1 MTQGAAIIGVAPWLQ
16 TPAGRYL
23 LEWEQAQL
31 DHAVVDLF
39 GFHAVQ
45 LGWPFAQALRA
56 NRMPHRWMLSDGRFD
71 PEGPLAEMAGT
82 PAGGAGAAAGE
93 AVPGEPRPATDKS
106 AGPRR
111 VTLLSEFDAL
121 PFPAQSLDLVVLPHT
136 LEMARDAHHTLREV
150 ERVLV
155 PEGRVVV
162 IGFNPTSL
170 WGLRQRFGRLGG
182 SLGLGSLFLPEANSL
197 IGYWR
202 LRDWLKLLS
211 FEIEAGRFGCYR
223 PALHSQKWMDR
234 LAWMDKTGDRWWPVL
249 GAVYMLVAVK
259 RVRGMRLIGLARKKK
274 ATAPA
279 APAVVANRHGHAS
292 RQAAAWLH
300 DLEPLPP
307 QQTSTRTPSE

>member
-45 LGWPFAQALRA
+45 LGWPIAQGLRA
-56 NRMPHRWMLSDGRFD
+56 NRMPHRWMVNDGRFD
-71 PEGPLAEMAGT
+71 PEAPLAADLPGRSPALVEAGK
-82 PAGGAGAAAGE
+82 GL
-93 AVPGEPRPATDKS
+93 DKGS
-106 AGPRR
+106 GSTRR
-111 VTLLSEFDAL
+111 VTILSEFDAL

-136 LEMARDAHHTLREV
+136 LELARDAHHTLREV

-182 SLGLGSLFLPEANSL
+182 SLGMGSLFLPEANAL

-211 FEIEAGRFGCYR
+211 FEVEAGRFGCYR
-223 PALHSQKWMDR
+223 PALHSQKWLDR

-249 GAVYMLVAVK
+249 GAVYLLVAVK

-274 ATAPA
+274 TTAPA
-279 APAVVANRHGHAS
+279 ASAVVTNKHG
-292 RQAAAWLH
+292 
-300 DLEPLPP
+300 
-307 QQTSTRTPSE
+307 

>member
-1 MTQGAAIIGVAPWLQ
+1 MTQGAAIIGMPPWLQ

-45 LGWPFAQALRA
+45 LGWPFAQGLRA
-56 NRMPHRWMLSDGRFD
+56 NRMPHRWMLDDGRIAPD
-71 PEGPLAEMAGT
+71 VLHPMQDSADADK
-82 PAGGAGAAAGE
+82 A
-93 AVPGEPRPATDKS
+93 PRC
-106 AGPRR
+106 
-111 VTLLSEFDAL
+111 VTVLSEFDAL
-121 PFPAQSLDLVVLPHT
+121 PFPSQSLDLVVLPHT
-136 LEMARDAHHTLREV
+136 LELSRDAHHTLSEV

-170 WGLRQRFGRLGG
+170 WGLRQRFDQLGS
-182 SLGLGSLFLPEANSL
+182 SLGLGSLFLPESNAL

-211 FEIEAGRFGCYR
+211 FEIDTGRFGCYR
-223 PALHSQKWMDR
+223 PALRSQKWMDR

-249 GAVYMLVAVK
+249 GAVYILVAIK
-259 RVRGMRLIGLARKKK
+259 RARGMRMIGLARNKMMSVP
-274 ATAPA
+274 TAPA
-279 APAVVANRHGHAS
+279 VAANRRAPVQVGSIFHT
-292 RQAAAWLH
+292 
-300 DLEPLPP
+300 E
-307 QQTSTRTPSE
+307 

>member
-1 MTQGAAIIGVAPWLQ
+1 MTTQGARIIGVAPWLQ

-31 DHAVVDLF
+31 DHAVVNLF

-45 LGWPFAQALRA
+45 LGWPFVQGLRA
-56 NRMPHRWMLSDGRFD
+56 NRMPHRWMVNDGRFD
-71 PEGPLAEMAGT
+71 PEAPDGVVVPEA
-82 PAGGAGAAAGE
+82 GAGRSS
-93 AVPGEPRPATDKS
+93 P
-106 AGPRR
+106 PRR
-111 VTLLSEFDAL
+111 VAVLSEFDAL

-182 SLGLGSLFLPEANSL
+182 SLGMGGLFLPEANAL
-197 IGYWR
+197 LGYWR

-223 PALHSQKWMDR
+223 PALHSQKWLDR

-259 RVRGMRLIGLARKKK
+259 RVRGIRLIGLARKKMV
-274 ATAPA
+274 AAPA
-279 APAVVANRHGHAS
+279 APAVVANSRSSRDGVQAVPLQAS
-292 RQAAAWLH
+292 GWLEDIH
-300 DLEPLPP
+300 YHPGGDS
-307 QQTSTRTPSE
+307 ST

>member
-1 MTQGAAIIGVAPWLQ
+1 MTQGAAIIGMPPWLQ

-56 NRMPHRWMLSDGRFD
+56 NRMPHRWMLDDGRFHSALA
-71 PEGPLAEMAGT
+71 GP
-82 PAGGAGAAAGE
+82 PHGGATAQNENG
-93 AVPGEPRPATDKS
+93 RC
-106 AGPRR
+106 
-111 VTLLSEFDAL
+111 VTVLSEFDAL
-121 PFPAQSLDLVVLPHT
+121 PFPAQSLDLVVLPHA
-136 LEMARDAHHTLREV
+136 LELARDAHHTLNEV

-170 WGLRQRFGRLGG
+170 WGLRQRFGQLGG
-182 SLGLGSLFLPEANSL
+182 SLGLGSRFLPEAGSL

-211 FEIEAGRFGCYR
+211 FEIDTGRFGCYR
-223 PALHSQKWMDR
+223 PALNSQKWLDR

-274 ATAPA
+274 VAVPA
-279 APAVVANRHGHAS
+279 APAVIANSQMPRDKLAPIP
-292 RQAAAWLH
+292 Q
-300 DLEPLPP
+300 DLAPLAQDPP
-307 QQTSTRTPSE
+307 H

>member
-1 MTQGAAIIGVAPWLQ
+1 MTQGAAIIGMPPWLQ

-45 LGWPFAQALRA
+45 LGWPFAQGLRA
-56 NRMPHRWMLSDGRFD
+56 NRMPHRWMLDDGRFD
-71 PEGPLAEMAGT
+71 PTLT
-82 PAGGAGAAAGE
+82 RPAYGGADADKGA
-93 AVPGEPRPATDKS
+93 RC
-106 AGPRR
+106 
-111 VTLLSEFDAL
+111 VTVLSEFDAL
-121 PFPAQSLDLVVLPHT
+121 PFPAQSLDLVVLPHA
-136 LEMARDAHHTLREV
+136 LELARDAHHTLREV

-170 WGLRQRFGRLGG
+170 WGLRQRFGQLGS

-211 FEIEAGRFGCYR
+211 FEIDTGRFGCYR
-223 PALHSQKWMDR
+223 PALSSQKWLDR

-274 ATAPA
+274 VAVPA
-279 APAVVANRHGHAS
+279 APAVIANS
-292 RQAAAWLH
+292 QMLLH
-300 DLEPLPP
+300 TLEPTLQDRAPLAQDPP
-307 QQTSTRTPSE
+307 H